1 MTEWTVL
8 SDFCAFAQPDAAQR
22 AAVLP
27 LCRASLERLRRV
39 LQKDA
44 DPEDPRISRAA
55 AADAFYDWTTRT
67 LAREESVTSFKAG
80 DVTISR
86 SASAARELAAQ
97 VRRDAYLAVLPLLED
112 PYFVFQTI

>member
-8 SDFCAFAQPDAAQR
+8 SVLCAIAQPDAAQR

-27 LCRASLERLRRV
+27 LCRSALERLRRS
-39 LQKDA
+39 LKKTA

-55 AADAFYDWTTRT
+55 AADAYYDWTLRL
-67 LAREESVTSFKAG
+67 LAQEENVTSFKAG

-86 SASAARELAAQ
+86 SASAAFETAER

-112 PYFVFQTI
+112 PYFVFRSI